1 MEIYASDFV
10 RYKTLK
16 GKDDWLYIW
25 DMDGIT
31 EIVTGKT
38 RYDSKQLAMVCR
50 TIELRQQWCK
60 SRGIQYLHT
69 VAPDKSSIYPEFL
82 PEGVNRVE
90 GILEQF
96 AEAIRRYDVRYIDS
110 VEVLKALKVTQNVY
124 FKTDSHWTYEAAYKV
139 LQELMGPIA
148 VNFPKCR
155 VLDEDQIK
163 RREVNR
169 VMELS
174 ALLPEPYKEE
184 SVVLEPINVLAK
196 LIFQTDSA
204 RGKIQVF
211 ETGKKDLPRCVIF
224 RDSFSSFF
232 LNILKESFSRIVVLN
247 SRIFWYDLIE
257 VEKPDVVLVEVAER
271 YLHPLTLDIN
281 PNSFEDVFKVSIES
295 IAMAGELHG
304 QY

>member
-1 MEIYASDFV
+1 MDIYASDFV
-10 RYKTLK
+10 RYKTLR

-38 RYDSKQLAMVCR
+38 RYDSKQLAMGCR

-69 VAPDKSSIYPEFL
+69 AAPDKSSIYPEFL
-82 PEGVNRVE
+82 PDGVNRVE
-90 GILEQF
+90 GVLEQF
-96 AEAIRRYDVRYIDS
+96 ADAITKYDVKYIDS
-110 VEVLKALKVTQNVY
+110 VQVLKALKASQNVY

-139 LQELMGPIA
+139 LQVLMEP
-148 VNFPKCR
+148 VTVMYPKCR
-155 VLDEDQIK
+155 ILDESQIK
-163 RREVNR
+163 RRSVNR

-196 LIFQTDSA
+196 TVFQTEST

-211 ETGKKDLPRCVIF
+211 ETGNTDLPRCVIF

-232 LNILKESFSRIVVLN
+232 LNILKESFSRVVVVN

-257 VEKPDVVLVEVAER
+257 AEKPDVVIVEVAER
-271 YLHPLTLDIN
+271 YLHPVALDIH
-281 PNSFEDVFKVSIES
+281 PHGFEDVFKVSIES
-295 IAMAGELHG
+295 IVTAGEAG
-304 QY
+304 G